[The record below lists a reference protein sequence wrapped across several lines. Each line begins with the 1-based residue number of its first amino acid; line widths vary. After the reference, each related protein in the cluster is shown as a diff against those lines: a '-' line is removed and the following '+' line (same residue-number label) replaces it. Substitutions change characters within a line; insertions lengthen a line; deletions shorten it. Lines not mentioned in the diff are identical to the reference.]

1 MLCCV
6 FLLRAWSNSARM
18 ADGDLIKLNEK
29 SISQSQCPFIKI
41 ILRIAEFIPF
51 IHEDE

>member
-1 MLCCV
+1 MLCV
-6 FLLRAWSNSARM
+6 FAESLEQQPARM